1 MSTLK
6 VENLLNKDSLSNNI
20 VLNSDGTLTT
30 GPTTVT
36 GSQAT
41 VTLVD
46 TDRTNNT
53 YSSAVWGDQDAN
65 LHLVADYEGTAG
77 NRFISLRVGG
87 TSLGNEKMRIN
98 ADGNVGIG
106 TNNPSYPLDVDVGA
120 PAATDKT
127 IARFSSQAGIR
138 DIGFVWDD
146 SASTMGIAT
155 LTNHNMVF
163 HTNGN
168 SNPRMIIDTSGYVTT
183 PSQPAWFY
191 AGGTALT
198 TSTYVV
204 TKPGT
209 AYISSPHYNTSTGLF
224 TAPISGNYLV
234 GVEGLVYPHGG
245 SVMTNRWQKNGGQY
259 GQVIQSGGENNNH
272 THLSWTQLVYL
283 SQNDTIGFAINR
295 SGSTEEAYSSQW
307 HQWGYLVG

>member
-6 VENLLNKDSLSNNI
+6 VENLQHKDAVSPNL
-20 VLNSDGTLTT
+20 VLNSDGSITAQSYI
-30 GPTTVT
+30 GD
-36 GSQAT
+36 GSQLT
-41 VTLVD
+41 GISSYSDSDLVS
-46 TDRTNNT
+46 
-53 YSSAVWGDQDAN
+53 YLGAN
-65 LHLVADYEGTAG
+65 D
-77 NRFISLRVGG
+77 I
-87 TSLGNEKMRIN
+87 
-98 ADGNVGIG
+98 GIG
-106 TNNPSYPLDVDVGA
+106 KTNPSYPLDVDVGA
-120 PAATDKT
+120 PASTDKT
-127 IARFSSQAGIR
+127 IARFSSESGVR

-155 LTNHNMVF
+155 LTNHAMVF

-191 AGGTALT
+191 AGGTSLT

-245 SVMTNRWQKNGGQY
+245 NVMTNRWQKNGAQY
-259 GQVIQSGGENNNH
+259 GHVIQSGGENNNH

-295 SGSTEEAYSSQW
+295 SGGSENAYGSQW